1 MINEE
6 KYVTPERSVK
16 NHGICFKCL
25 SYHPNKYN
33 QHVNDNKDTLY
44 NSQIFQIK
52 QLDNKL
58 SESNSYIVQSNPI
71 NRELN

>member
-33 QHVNDNKDTLY
+33 QHVNDNKDPLY

-52 QLDNKL
+52 Q
-58 SESNSYIVQSNPI
+58 
-71 NRELN
+71 